1 MAKSKSL
8 RAIKA
13 LLSLRDKKTWGPFVE
28 AYETTRFDYSF
39 GVSWS
44 QSGEDLAILPFLAE
58 IENGK
63 YLDIGAHHPTRFSV
77 TRHLF
82 QRGWSGVNV
91 DANHDLIQEFIEK
104 RPNDVSINYCVGEKS
119 AYQLAVFHES
129 AISTVNPI
137 WGERFENEQNVRKE
151 VKSVPGISLR
161 KLLDE
166 YFPVKGPDFMNID
179 IEGADFDAL
188 QSGNLGELSRKR
200 RPLWILVESTPPAA
214 ETLKTDTVRLLLT
227 LDYEIWLILPF
238 ACLLKNKLN

>member
-1 MAKSKSL
+1 
-8 RAIKA
+8 
-13 LLSLRDKKTWGPFVE
+13 
-28 AYETTRFDYSF
+28 
-39 GVSWS
+39 
-44 QSGEDLAILPFLAE
+44 
-58 IENGK
+58 
-63 YLDIGAHHPTRFSV
+63 
-77 TRHLF
+77 
-82 QRGWSGVNV
+82 
-91 DANHDLIQEFIEK
+91 LIQEFFEK
-104 RPNDVSINYCVGEKS
+104 RPKDVSINFCVGEKS
-119 AYQLAVFHES
+119 AYQLSVFHES

-151 VKSVPGISLR
+151 VKNVPGISLR

-166 YFPVKGPDFMNID
+166 YFPVNGPDFMNID

-188 QSGNLGELSRKR
+188 QSGNLGELPRKR